1 MATVAPRTTNK
12 LAHSKKPPITMDP
25 DFYVKN
31 NGYQRKFNLQ
41 VLELMRGSFTD
52 ETKEQQFLDLGCGTG
67 DFTRDQ
73 LLPLWPDAGRIV
85 AVDVSQDMV
94 EHAKRK
100 FAHPKICYD
109 VLDIGGS
116 GVADFVGRYGQFDR
130 VYSFFCLHWIRNQE
144 RAFKNIADLMRPA
157 ALYVK
162 MLLLLKSPAGTWLTW
177 RFWFLHRR
185 LETLSLA
192 VLLGLLT
199 NQSREPEQRPQLT
212 VPVYT
217 GYNDAKSFADFLG
230 PWGNPGVKTS
240 TGRAAGQEDVPLFRL
255 GRVVRPGK
263 HVDLFFVDWPG
274 GPISLEWLE
283 PPVQRHGDRSGASTQ
298 PQQQQKRQ
306 MVLTP
311 PPPPPLPPLP
321 PQPVPAEVAAADG
334 GSVETTDE
342 HEDRPVSS
350 KRAALDPER
359 PAPEPSG
366 GRYER
371 LKKRV
376 ESIERSLD
384 ERFARQTEQ
393 INEMFSEVNNSVAQ
407 LAEQLTQALATLT
420 ARMDD
425 VEVRLPP
432 GAHMG
437 LIRLSNLVT
446 EEEKPLLLKDVAEE
460 GAKLFAEKEA
470 GSSPFRNTQFLM
482 TVLNGAAKSA
492 FIVVHSG
499 ISRSPCRPRWLRVDG
514 GSVETTDEPED
525 RPVSSKRAALDP
537 ERPAPEPSGGRYESE
552 RILDERF
559 ARQTEQINEMF
570 SVLNNSVAQLAEQ
583 LTQALATLTARMDD
597 VEVRLPPGTNRPIR
611 ATGKPYARPQQQQQQ
626 SPLMEA
632 ETQQQQPSR
641 LGGGPHLHT
650 RFTMARHKK
659 STHASECPQ
668 QYTIWQWN
676 CPGYRRERGNLQQ
689 FVRSRE
695 KPHVILL
702 QETNA
707 PVQLAGYKAIDAAG
721 TCEGQGSRR
730 GRAVAAGRR
739 GRRAPLSSPA
749 PPPPPP
755 PAAAVLVRRNVTMA
769 QRELQGVKVPHVL
782 VELIPRSGQG
792 LFVLNVYIKPS
803 LQHRFG
809 ELFRRARAV
818 AGVGPLL
825 IAGDFNA
832 PHAAWGYGRETPKGK
847 RLWEDSPDE
856 GLEFIVNPADPTRR
870 GNSACVDTLPDHSFV
885 ANVAAAQWQNTQ
897 EDLGSDHSLIE
908 IRIDTGQHGR
918 GSRSDGDG
926 DRKARGRRLRI
937 VEWDAFC
944 KTRKERERGD
954 GPITNIDE
962 WTETLRRDVD
972 AATREV
978 PPEANL
984 EVIDSRLLHMWE
996 AKGAL
1001 LERWRRQRHN
1011 RTLRRRLTKLD
1022 RDIEE
1027 HVFQVCGAQWEETC
1041 NSLETQLSGVSARR
1055 LFRHLLD
1062 PEETRTAQGH
1072 KIRRLRARVVM
1083 IHKPGKQVTI
1093 DNLRPISL
1101 TSCVGKVIEQA
1112 VLTRVTD
1119 YLEDSDVFS
1128 HTVLGFRRNLTTQD
1142 VMLQLKHQIVDDTSS
1157 STKAILGLDLKKAS
1171 DNAGVDAVQEY
1182 LRGTG
1187 LECSAAK
1194 SELLLYRPT
1203 SRGRQTLLPEGEA
1216 FKRAVGVPVNASTD
1230 RFLEL
1235 GLHSTLIELIE
1246 AHDVAQY
1253 EGLSKSKTGRR
1264 ILELLGITYHGGSDP
1279 GPRPPARP
1287 AAPQEHAPTHHV
1299 GRRNRRAS
1307 DLQRRTSSAL
1317 QRIRS

>member
-1 MATVAPRTTNK
+1 MSYVLVEFLLDKTQPVVSSDDVR
-12 LAHSKKPPITMDP
+12 
-25 DFYVKN
+25 DF
-31 NGYQRKFNLQ
+31 
-41 VLELMRGSFTD
+41 
-52 ETKEQQFLDLGCGTG
+52 
-67 DFTRDQ
+67 
-73 LLPLWPDAGRIV
+73 
-85 AVDVSQDMV
+85 
-94 EHAKRK
+94 
-100 FAHPKICYD
+100 
-109 VLDIGGS
+109 S
-116 GVADFVGRYGQFDR
+116 GVVEDDR
-130 VYSFFCLHWIRNQE
+130 VYQVYWAGDARTKGSFYDAKVLYMAAFSVDFASNKVTRDCP
-144 RAFKNIADLMRPA
+144 RAR
-157 ALYVK
+157 
-162 MLLLLKSPAGTWLTW
+162 MLG
-177 RFWFLHRR
+177 
-185 LETLSLA
+185 
-192 VLLGLLT
+192 
-199 NQSREPEQRPQLT
+199 QSREPEQRPQLT

-432 GAHMG
+432 GTG
-437 LIRLSNLVT
+437 
-446 EEEKPLLLKDVAEE
+446 
-460 GAKLFAEKEA
+460 
-470 GSSPFRNTQFLM
+470 
-482 TVLNGAAKSA
+482 
-492 FIVVHSG
+492 
-499 ISRSPCRPRWLRVDG
+499 
-514 GSVETTDEPED
+514 
-525 RPVSSKRAALDP
+525 
-537 ERPAPEPSGGRYESE
+537 
-552 RILDERF
+552 
-559 ARQTEQINEMF
+559 
-570 SVLNNSVAQLAEQ
+570 
-583 LTQALATLTARMDD
+583 
-597 VEVRLPPGTNRPIR
+597 RPIR
-611 ATGKPYARPQQQQQQ
+611 ATGKPR
-626 SPLMEA
+626 
-632 ETQQQQPSR
+632 
-641 LGGGPHLHT
+641 
-650 RFTMARHKK
+650 K
-659 STHASECPQ
+659 
-668 QYTIWQWN
+668 
-676 CPGYRRERGNLQQ
+676 RGNIQQ

-695 KPHVILL
+695 KKPYVILL

-707 PVQLAGYKAIDAAG
+707 PVQLAGYKAAAG
-721 TCEGQGSRR
+721 TSEGQRKRR

-739 GRRAPLSSPA
+739 ERRAPLSSPA

-755 PAAAVLVRRNVTMA
+755 PAAAVLVRLNVTVA
-769 QRELQGVKVPHVL
+769 QRELQGVKVPHVF

-792 LFVLNVYIKPS
+792 WFVLNVYSKPS

-818 AGVGPLL
+818 AGDGPLL

-847 RLWEDSPDE
+847 RLWEDSQDQ

-870 GNSACVDTLPDHSFV
+870 GNSACVDTLPDLAFV
-885 ANVAAAQWQNTQ
+885 ANVAAAQWQNAQ

-918 GSRSDGDG
+918 RSSSDGDG
-926 DRKARGRRLRI
+926 NRKARGRRLRI

-954 GPITNIDE
+954 GPITNIDV

-984 EVIDSRLLHMWE
+984 EVIDSRLLHIWG
-996 AKGAL
+996 AKRAL
-1001 LERWRRQRHN
+1001 LDRWRRQRDN
-1011 RTLRRRLTKLD
+1011 RTLGRRIAKLD

-1041 NSLETQLSGVSARR
+1041 NERR
-1055 LFRHLLD
+1055 L
-1062 PEETRTAQGH
+1062 
-1072 KIRRLRARVVM
+1072 
-1083 IHKPGKQVTI
+1083 
-1093 DNLRPISL
+1093 N
-1101 TSCVGKVIEQA
+1101 
-1112 VLTRVTD
+1112 
-1119 YLEDSDVFS
+1119 
-1128 HTVLGFRRNLTTQD
+1128 
-1142 VMLQLKHQIVDDTSS
+1142 
-1157 STKAILGLDLKKAS
+1157 
-1171 DNAGVDAVQEY
+1171 
-1182 LRGTG
+1182 
-1187 LECSAAK
+1187 
-1194 SELLLYRPT
+1194 
-1203 SRGRQTLLPEGEA
+1203 
-1216 FKRAVGVPVNASTD
+1216 
-1230 RFLEL
+1230 
-1235 GLHSTLIELIE
+1235 
-1246 AHDVAQY
+1246 
-1253 EGLSKSKTGRR
+1253 
-1264 ILELLGITYHGGSDP
+1264 
-1279 GPRPPARP
+1279 
-1287 AAPQEHAPTHHV
+1287 
-1299 GRRNRRAS
+1299 
-1307 DLQRRTSSAL
+1307 
-1317 QRIRS
+1317 